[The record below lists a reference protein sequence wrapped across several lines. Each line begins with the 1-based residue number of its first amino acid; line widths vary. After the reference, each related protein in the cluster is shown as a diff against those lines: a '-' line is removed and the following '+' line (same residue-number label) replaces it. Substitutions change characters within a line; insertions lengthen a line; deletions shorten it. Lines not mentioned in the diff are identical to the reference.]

1 MYNLLIVS
9 YSALSLNFGGGSSSS
24 NIDSFVNGMMDNINS
39 SPYTTTTT
47 TISYSTTTTTKSY
60 AAVTT
65 KVVQANYAVAPAQA
79 PAATT
84 YATTVAPSTV
94 PALNANVAIS
104 QTASLATTTTTS
116 PKYPITTTTAEYL
129 TATTATASGYLAV
142 TTTSPAGYPTT
153 TAAAEYSTA
162 ASASATPSLLPLSA
176 LTQEP
181 FDIQQMACL
190 VNYQRQLKGSSP
202 LTISS
207 GLNQMA
213 LQHSNDQAQ
222 MQNMTHTGLNGSTL
236 IDRFN
241 AANYPSQYVAE
252 NVAWNQRTV
261 ADVVQAWVN
270 SPGHYAN
277 MINPDYTEFGAA
289 CVNWYWTF
297 DFGSSAGQGNT
308 VPNCS
313 GYQIP

>member
-1 MYNLLIVS
+1 MMGNP
-9 YSALSLNFGGGSSSS
+9 SS
-24 NIDSFVNGMMDNINS
+24 NSHTTTTTTTTTTKL
-39 SPYTTTTT
+39 YTTTTT
-47 TISYSTTTTTKSY
+47 KAYAAATTTVAKT
-60 AAVTT
+60 ANA
-65 KVVQANYAVAPAQA
+65 VQANYVVAPTQA
-79 PAATT
+79 PATTT

-94 PALNANVAIS
+94 PALKANIAIVVTTS
-104 QTASLATTTTTS
+104 PATTKATTTVE
-116 PKYPITTTTAEYL
+116 YPITTTT
-129 TATTATASGYLAV
+129 
-142 TTTSPAGYPTT
+142 TTTET
-153 TAAAEYSTA
+153 AEYSTTT
-162 ASASATPSLLPLSA
+162 STSATPSLLPLSA
-176 LTQEP
+176 LTQDP

-190 VNYQRQLKGSSP
+190 VNYQRQLKGAKP

-213 LQHSNDQAQ
+213 LQHSDDQAQ